1 MNAPELQR
9 RPARRSDGIPQV
21 LVNTLIQHGY
31 LEVLRQRG
39 LAGDWNCA
47 SGWAADAAERGGTD
61 VEAALELLGR
71 FAGAGRP
78 AVVEQTARLLVAAGR
93 VDEAL
98 ELARI
103 TAGATVAA
111 VGTAAGTAAGKTTTA
126 TATETATETAADLEQ
141 CPNSERAAL
150 RLLADLLTAQGR
162 RSEAFELLRPY
173 ARHSS
178 VTHAWVAAAEGLGRD
193 EEVADLL
200 AEMVAENPGADGAK
214 VGDLAEVLARSG
226 RAAEAEALLRPLL
239 ISDGLVNLSL
249 IRQLVNLLLGQG
261 REDAVRELI
270 DGPAER
276 YAAAYFAELLEAR
289 GDLDAA
295 LATLAPFA
303 AADHHHQVTYAK
315 LLLKADRLPEATEL
329 LVALDDA
336 FPPGAG
342 LRLLCAALA
351 DRGQYDQA
359 LALIDDAAERNAAM
373 TFGLLKLRTTVL
385 AARGDLGLALAELS
399 VHPQAASVAGA
410 LHIAEL
416 LADAGRRQEALA
428 VLDPHSTDATAA
440 LERAK
445 LLVLLGRPE
454 EAVEVALKRTPKRPA

>member
-141 CPNSERAAL
+141 CPSSERAAL
-150 RLLADLLTAQGR
+150 RLLTDL
-162 RSEAFELLRPY
+162 
-173 ARHSS
+173 HSDGEPS
-178 VTHAWVAAAEGLGRD
+178 RQIRCV
-193 EEVADLL
+193 L
-200 AEMVAENPGADGAK
+200 AED
-214 VGDLAEVLARSG
+214 DSG
-226 RAAEAEALLRPLL
+226 PRAYAVFTSTERW
-239 ISDGLVNLSL
+239 D
-249 IRQLVNLLLGQG
+249 
-261 REDAVRELI
+261 EDAGLPRGV
-270 DGPAER
+270 
-276 YAAAYFAELLEAR
+276 LEVSE
-289 GDLDAA
+289 A
-295 LATLAPFA
+295 LAT
-303 AADHHHQVTYAK
+303 
-315 LLLKADRLPEATEL
+315 
-329 LVALDDA
+329 
-336 FPPGAG
+336 
-342 LRLLCAALA
+342 
-351 DRGQYDQA
+351 
-359 LALIDDAAERNAAM
+359 
-373 TFGLLKLRTTVL
+373 
-385 AARGDLGLALAELS
+385 
-399 VHPQAASVAGA
+399 
-410 LHIAEL
+410 
-416 LADAGRRQEALA
+416 
-428 VLDPHSTDATAA
+428 DPAATAA
-440 LERAK
+440 LWDN
-445 LLVLLGRPE
+445 LLSRDLDSEFHARMRP
-454 EAVEVALKRTPKRPA
+454 VETP